1 MQDKSVNG
9 EPIQSHSMQLQ
20 DKNNNQMQDLTTNYL
35 QTRKLHRCRTHKNV
49 QSSFWKIH
57 IKFKNHTEHNCRMKK
72 LKKRTTK
79 PQNAFKLSRM
89 YSTPKAPNSIELVII
104 Q

>member
-1 MQDKSVNG
+1 MQDKPVNG

-35 QTRKLHRCRTHKNV
+35 QTRKLHRCRTHKKV
-49 QSSFWKIH
+49 KSSFRKIH
-57 IKFKNHTEHNCRMKK
+57 IKFKEHTEHISQMKK
-72 LKKRTTK
+72 VTKRTTQ
-79 PQNAFKLSRM
+79 PQNAFTLSIM
-89 YSTPKAPNSIELVII
+89 YYTPKAPNSIELVII